1 MQVTSYKLDFYELQS
16 LMLFLRDFDWD
27 LLKSGSQVVTKFTY
41 DTCKILYEN
50 LKKRGLRLLAIK
62 RTNKP
67 VKIEF
72 TDLEMLSISI
82 LAKFPHDSSHINMVI
97 NKLLLEL
104 PVEVI
109 NVLNPIQH
117 EKSID

>member
-1 MQVTSYKLDFYELQS
+1 MQMTSYKLDFYELQS

-27 LLKSGSQVVTKFTY
+27 SLISGNPIIAKFTY

-50 LKKRGLRLLAIK
+50 LKKRGLRLLTKK

-67 VKIEF
+67 IKIGF
-72 TDLEMLSISI
+72 SDLEMLSISI
-82 LAKFPHDSSHINMVI
+82 LAKFPHESPHINMVI

-104 PVEVI
+104 PIEVI
-109 NVLNPIQH
+109 NILNPIQN